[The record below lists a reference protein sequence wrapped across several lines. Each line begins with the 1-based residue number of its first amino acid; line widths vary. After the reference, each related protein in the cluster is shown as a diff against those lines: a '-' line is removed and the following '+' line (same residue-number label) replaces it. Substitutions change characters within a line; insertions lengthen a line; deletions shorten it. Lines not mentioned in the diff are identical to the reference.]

1 MKRMGGYSTL
11 SVRPQR
17 ESQLAAELKA
27 ALGQTPSSELSA
39 WGTRSAK
46 RFVSVSAKRVTGFG
60 SLLAKITT
68 LSADE
73 LVSVISAFNGGTLG
87 EYANDRVD
95 RAQQFAAGI
104 SERGQSTLTLIAKT
118 IESHPSDAATHL
130 LGAVIGFYCGSG
142 GDGDGGIPDL
152 DLLGGIGAHR
162 SIFTH
167 SIIAGAFVETAVMS
181 LVDLTQV
188 VHARL
193 PAEHSKFWDT
203 LLRHTEIGSSTFVS
217 GASIG
222 IATHLGVDTLL
233 DGFTPYKDLP
243 IALPQFAHEALMG
256 FNGGIEGAHGARRYA
271 QDLQQFTA
279 SVRDLSGVNEA
290 ATSTRKPAMER
301 IIPRLPIPETLHIS
315 DEPMAASP
323 GDELSPTKDLSD
335 RVRQTLGI
343 DTSAIDQV
351 IEQARKRMEHASGP
365 FCLGVVG
372 EFRVGKSTL
381 INALIGREVAFTDFL
396 EATPVICR
404 FTHGS
409 DLNATILYA
418 DGREDVMSVEECT
431 AILDERRHDRDW
443 AEGVVRVDYRVPSEA
458 LHALDLWDAPGL
470 GGSEEN
476 DRLAQQYLSMLGGA
490 IWVMDATLVGKAAI
504 ANPVARMHA
513 DGKPIICVL
522 NRVDETNEDPEI
534 LKGWVD
540 TAYPGVF
547 SEIVTFSAQS
557 ALDESVDGQVSD
569 ESLRLWGVINRTIGA
584 SSEAGDDTRTLL
596 TTANAN
602 ALVASKLH
610 ELRRDIEDR
619 LGALEHFRS
628 GLQDAKHLTLQDVK
642 EHIERRAETVF
653 AELETRS
660 DGELAKSNWAPATID
675 KVTALLS
682 DSDVLSEISR
692 RVADEA
698 LTLAD
703 QTWLRVSEKALALSE
718 AAVPLDNLVGHYN
731 VDRRNQD
738 RETMV
743 SDHGVYV
750 GGMTAIGTGTIAAI
764 STIVTW
770 PVILVAIPVG
780 ALAMWKKR
788 RDISPSSTELKS
800 EINDLIAQM
809 KRAYVEKALPE
820 IELRIG
826 AAIDQQ
832 IDNFLTE
839 RQRSLTNGVDLRE
852 VTDFSDAVEAV
863 AEKLHRLGSAQTQA
877 EWSGKDII
885 ELLAN
890 PGSRLDIITQ
900 DLNFSLSPVLRDL
913 PAGTEVRVIFNAAD
927 RSREELEK
935 LVADAFENW
944 PGRKRIKAV
953 SAESAIDLHTVLL
966 TQDRCLISQSS
977 LGELLEAGLRFHNF
991 DGGRLAGQHLFAG
1004 LWEGA
1009 PFKGVPIQA
1018 FSVH

>member
-279 SVRDLSGVNEA
+279 SVRDLSGVDEA

-323 GDELSPTKDLSD
+323 GDELSPAKDLSD

-653 AELETRS
+653 TELETRI

-743 SDHGVYV
+743 IDHGVYV

>member
-653 AELETRS
+653 AELETRI

-743 SDHGVYV
+743 IDHGVYV

>member
-1 MKRMGGYSTL
+1 MGDQL
-11 SVRPQR
+11 ILAAPLPQ
-17 ESQLAAELKA
+17 QNDLAAELKI
-27 ALGQTPSSELSA
+27 ALGRTPSSELSA
-39 WGTRSAK
+39 WGKRSAK
-46 RFVSVSAKRVTGFG
+46 RFVTVSAKRVTGFG

-73 LVSVISAFNGGTLG
+73 LVRLISAFNGGTLG

-118 IESHPSDAATHL
+118 IESRPSDAASHL

-193 PAEHSKFWDT
+193 PAEHSEFWDT

-243 IALPQFAHEALMG
+243 IALPQFAHELLMG
-256 FNGGIEGAHGARRYA
+256 LNAGIEGVHGARRYT
-271 QDLQQFTA
+271 QDLQQFHSGGGNPSGFDEATA
-279 SVRDLSGVNEA
+279 SN
-290 ATSTRKPAMER
+290 RKPAMER
-301 IIPRLPIPETLHIS
+301 IIPQLPTPETLNIS

-323 GDELSPTKDLSD
+323 GDELSPAKDLSD

-409 DLNATILYA
+409 ELDATVLYA
-418 DGREDVMSVEECT
+418 DGREDVMSIEECT

-443 AEGVVRVDYRVPSEA
+443 AKGVVRVDYRVPSEA

-476 DRLAQQYLSMLGGA
+476 DHLAQQYLSMLGGA

-522 NRVDETNEDPEI
+522 NRIDETNEDPEV

-540 TAYPGVF
+540 AAYPGVF

-557 ALDESVDGQVSD
+557 ALDATVDGQVSN
-569 ESLRLWGVINRTIGA
+569 ESLSLWGVIDRTIGA
-584 SSEAGDDTRTLL
+584 NAEAGDDTRTLL

-642 EHIERRAETVF
+642 AHIERRAETVF
-653 AELETRS
+653 AELETRIE
-660 DGELAKSNWAPATID
+660 GELAKSNWTPATID
-675 KVTALLS
+675 KVTTLLS
-682 DSDVLSEISR
+682 DSEMLSEISR

-703 QTWLRVSEKALALSE
+703 QTWLRVSEQALALSE
-718 AAVPLDNLVGHYN
+718 AAVPLDNLVGHYS

-743 SDHGVYV
+743 IDHGVYV

-788 RDISPSSTELKS
+788 RHISPSRAELTS

-820 IELRIG
+820 IELRVG
-826 AAIDQQ
+826 AAIDRQ
-832 IDNFLTE
+832 IDKFLAA
-839 RQRSLTNGVDLRE
+839 RQKSLVNGVDLRD
-852 VTDFSDAVEAV
+852 VTDFGDAVGEV
-863 AEKLHRLGSAQTQA
+863 AQKLHRLGSAHTQT
-877 EWSGKDII
+877 EWSGKEII

-890 PGSRLDIITQ
+890 PGSRLDIVTQ

-913 PAGTEVRVIFNAAD
+913 PVGTEVRVIFNAAD
-927 RSREELEK
+927 RPREELEK
-935 LVADAFENW
+935 LVAAAFENW

-953 SAESAIDLHTVLL
+953 SAESAIDLHTILL
-966 TQDRCLISQSS
+966 TQDRCLISQNS
-977 LGELLEAGLRFHNF
+977 LGQLLEDGLRFHNF

-1004 LWEGA
+1004 LWEGT
-1009 PFKGVPIQA
+1009 PFKGMPIQA

>member
-1 MKRMGGYSTL
+1 MRRMGDYSILT
-11 SVRPQR
+11 VQPQR
-17 ESQLAAELKA
+17 RNQLAAELKI
-27 ALGQTPSSELSA
+27 ALSRTPPSELSA
-39 WGTRSAK
+39 WSKRSAQ
-46 RFVSVSAKRVTGFG
+46 RFVSVSAKRLTGFG
-60 SLLAKITT
+60 SLLAKFTS

-73 LVSVISAFNGGTLG
+73 LVRVISAFNGGTLG
-87 EYANDRVD
+87 EYANDWAD
-95 RAQQFAAGI
+95 KAQRLAAGI
-104 SERGQSTLTLIAKT
+104 SERGQSVLTLMAKT
-118 IESHPSDAATHL
+118 IESRPSDAATHL
-130 LGAVIGFYCGSG
+130 LGAVVGFYCGSG

-167 SIIAGAFVETAVMS
+167 SIIAGAFIETAVMS

-188 VHARL
+188 VHAFL
-193 PAEHSKFWDT
+193 PAEHSEFWDT
-203 LLRHTEIGSSTFVS
+203 LLHHTEIGSSTFVS

-243 IALPQFAHEALMG
+243 IALPQFAHELLMG
-256 FNGGIEGAHGARRYA
+256 LNAGIEGTYGARRYA
-271 QDLQQFTA
+271 QDLQEFGAPVLEPDVTYEA
-279 SVRDLSGVNEA
+279 SAS
-290 ATSTRKPAMER
+290 SQKSSQKS
-301 IIPRLPIPETLHIS
+301 IIPQLPASEALNVP
-315 DEPMAASP
+315 DEPMTASP
-323 GDELSPTKDLSD
+323 ANELSSAKDLSD

-343 DTSAIDQV
+343 DTSAIDEV
-351 IEQARKRMEHASGP
+351 IQLARKRMEHASGP

-409 DLNATILYA
+409 ELDATFVYT
-418 DGREDVMSVEECT
+418 DGREEGMSIEECT
-431 AILDERRHDRDW
+431 ATLDERRHDRDW

-476 DRLAQQYLSMLGGA
+476 DLLAQQYLSMLGGA
-490 IWVMDATLVGKAAI
+490 IWVMDATLVGKATI

-522 NRVDETNEDPEI
+522 NRIDETVEDPEV
-534 LKGWVD
+534 LKGWVAA
-540 TAYPGVF
+540 AYPGVF
-547 SEIVTFSAQS
+547 SDIVSFSAES
-557 ALDESVDGQVSD
+557 ALDAVVDGQVSSD
-569 ESLRLWGVINRTIGA
+569 SLSLWGVINRAIGA
-584 SSEAGDDTRTLL
+584 SAEAGDDTRSLL

-602 ALVASKLH
+602 ALVATKLH

-628 GLQDAKHLTLQDVK
+628 GLQDAKQLTLQDLTN
-642 EHIERRAETVF
+642 HIQHRAETVF
-653 AELETRS
+653 AELEVHIE
-660 DGELAKSNWAPATID
+660 GELAKSNWAPTTID
-675 KVTALLS
+675 KVISLLS
-682 DSDVLSEISR
+682 DSEMLSEISR

-698 LTLAD
+698 LALAD
-703 QTWLRVSEKALALSE
+703 QTWLRVSEQALALSE
-718 AAVPLDNLVGHYN
+718 AAVPMDNLVGYYS
-731 VDRRNQD
+731 VDRPSQD
-738 RETMV
+738 RETLV
-743 SDHGVYV
+743 VDHGVYV
-750 GGMTAIGTGTIAAI
+750 GGMTAIGAGTIAAI

-770 PVILVAIPVG
+770 PVILMAIPVG

-788 RDISPSSTELKS
+788 RDISPSRTELRS

-820 IELRIG
+820 IETRVG

-832 IDNFLTE
+832 IGKFLLE
-839 RQRSLTNGVDLRE
+839 KKKSLTNGVDTRD
-852 VTDFSDAVEAV
+852 VANFGAAVEAL
-863 AEKLHRLGSAQTQA
+863 ANRLNGQGNSHTKA
-877 EWSGKDII
+877 EWSGKEVI

-890 PGSRLDIITQ
+890 PGTRLDIVTQ

-913 PAGTEVRVIFNAAD
+913 PACTEVRVIFNAGYQ
-927 RSREELEK
+927 SCEELEK
-935 LVADAFENW
+935 VVAAAFKNW
-944 PGRKRIKAV
+944 PGRKRTKAI
-953 SAESAIDLHTVLL
+953 SGGEAIELDTVLL
-966 TQDRCLISQSS
+966 MQDRCLISASN
-977 LGELLEAGLRFHNF
+977 LGQLLEAEARFRNF
-991 DGGRLAGQHLFAG
+991 EGGRLAGQHLFAG

-1009 PFKGVPIQA
+1009 PYKGVPIEA
-1018 FSVH
+1018 FPVH